1 MPRRNLRRAL
11 LLIIAIVAVIAIKR
25 SGGLSLDRIFQQV
38 APAAPTPHDRARA
51 ASTTTSKFTR
61 RRRTTCRKNEMTA
74 PGEPMAWV
82 IFGVVVAAML
92 ALDLGVFHR
101 KAHAVRGREAA
112 IWSVVWISVALLFN
126 LGIYLRSGSDRGLE
140 FFQAWLIE
148 KALSV
153 DNLFVFLA
161 AFSFFAVP
169 ENLQH
174 RVLFWG
180 ILGALITRGVFIAVG
195 AVLLAAFHW
204 VTYIFGVFLVVTAI
218 RLLFGGD
225 EEVRPEKN
233 PVLLLFRRFV
243 RSTPDYD
250 GPHFFVRQGGKL
262 FATPLLTVLVVIE
275 ATDVVFAVDSIPAV
289 FGVTRDVF
297 IVYTSNIFAV
307 LGLRALTLPGGASG
321 PAAAVPEGG
330 SGAGA
335 GLRRREDADRR
346 SLPDLRPGVAA
357 RRRPGSSPS
366 RACCRCSCRP
376 GAGAPPQDGPES
388 PSRTKPSSPL
398 REPAVRQDGQRAS
411 RT

>member
-1 MPRRNLRRAL
+1 
-11 LLIIAIVAVIAIKR
+11 
-25 SGGLSLDRIFQQV
+25 
-38 APAAPTPHDRARA
+38 
-51 ASTTTSKFTR
+51 
-61 RRRTTCRKNEMTA
+61 MTA
-74 PGEPMAWV
+74 PGEPLAWV
-82 IFGVVVAAML
+82 IFGVVVTAML

-126 LGIYLRSGSDRGLE
+126 LGIYFRSGADRGLE
-140 FFQAWLIE
+140 FFQAYLIE

-180 ILGALITRGVFIAVG
+180 ILGALITRGIFIAVG
-195 AVLLAAFHW
+195 AALLAAFHW
-204 VTYIFGVFLVVTAI
+204 VTYIFGVFLVVTAL

-233 PVLLLFRRFV
+233 PVLVLFRRFV
-243 RSTPDYD
+243 RLTPDYD
-250 GPHFFVRQGGKL
+250 GAHFLVRHGGKL

-307 LGLRALTLPGGASG
+307 LGLRALTFLVARLVQRLRYLKVGLALVLAFVGVKMLIADRYRISDL
-321 PAAAVPEGG
+321 V
-330 SGAGA
+330 SLLVVA
-335 GLRRREDADRR
+335 GLIIFAALL
-346 SLPDLRPGVAA
+346 SLLVPPKK
-357 RRRPGSSPS
+357 PPPPPS
-366 RACCRCSCRP
+366 
-376 GAGAPPQDGPES
+376 
-388 PSRTKPSSPL
+388 
-398 REPAVRQDGQRAS
+398 
-411 RT
+411 

>member
-1 MPRRNLRRAL
+1 
-11 LLIIAIVAVIAIKR
+11 
-25 SGGLSLDRIFQQV
+25 
-38 APAAPTPHDRARA
+38 
-51 ASTTTSKFTR
+51 
-61 RRRTTCRKNEMTA
+61 MTA

-82 IFGVVVAAML
+82 IFGVVVAGML

-126 LGIYLRSGSDRGLE
+126 LAVYLRSGSDRGLE

-204 VTYIFGVFLVVTAI
+204 VTYIFGVFLVLTAV

-243 RSTPDYD
+243 RSTPNYD
-250 GPHFFVRQGGKL
+250 GPHFLVRQGGKL

-307 LGLRALTLPGGASG
+307 LGLRALTFLVARLVQRLRYLKVGLALVLAFVGAKMLIADRYRISDL
-321 PAAAVPEGG
+321 V
-330 SGAGA
+330 SLLVVA
-335 GLRRREDADRR
+335 GLITFAALL
-346 SLPDLRPGVAA
+346 SLLVPPRTPPAQGPPDPG
-357 RRRPGSSPS
+357 
-366 RACCRCSCRP
+366 
-376 GAGAPPQDGPES
+376 
-388 PSRTKPSSPL
+388 
-398 REPAVRQDGQRAS
+398 
-411 RT
+411 